1 MLADTTAVS
10 DTSQDEIN
18 PSDKTAVSD
27 TPEASLTWR
36 CFVAHQRYVIH
47 WIFQNQRSEKSGI
60 CPGLMVE
67 VLRFRLMIFF
77 SRRMTPRESPMEWDS
92 YDSLPTGTGS
102 FRYHCD
108 CFFGSTIFKKK
119 QKWYVQIMKEIRRYF
134 GLCWS
139 SICLVP
145 QNGLGTLRRATRW
158 VELGEG

>member
-67 VLRFRLMIFF
+67 VLRFRLMIVF

-119 QKWYVQIMKEIRRYF
+119 IKNDMSKSWKKSDVILVSVDPRYVSYPKMDW
-134 GLCWS
+134 GLW
-139 SICLVP
+139 
-145 QNGLGTLRRATRW
+145 
-158 VELGEG
+158 GEPPDG